1 MKNTL
6 FTLFLL
12 VQLIGFGQYA
22 PAAGQIGTTAIRK
35 DSSAIIAWATGVQIT
50 RGYINASNHSA
61 VYGGSSFAT
70 FGTDNNALGQA
81 EGNSTDVV
89 SLGDSGIAI
98 VTFQQPIKNGLGSDF
113 CVFENGVADFLE
125 LAFVEVSSD
134 GIHFVRFP
142 AYSETQTTTQV
153 SSFGIVDP
161 TQIHN
166 LAGKY
171 LQGYG
176 TPFDLDDLADST
188 GIDLNYITHVKIVD
202 VVGSIN
208 PLYAS
213 YDALGRPVNDPFPT
227 AFNSGGFDLDAV
239 GVLNQ
244 APLGIKE
251 NGWVTELVEVYPQ
264 PFNNELNISQLPI
277 GEEVQIQIFSE
288 TGQIVY
294 QNIIIAQGTTTFY
307 PQLNTG
313 IYFLHI
319 SSQQKVEVRKVL
331 RE

>member
-1 MKNTL
+1 
-6 FTLFLL
+6 
-12 VQLIGFGQYA
+12 
-22 PAAGQIGTTAIRK
+22 
-35 DSSAIIAWATGVQIT
+35 
-50 RGYINASNHSA
+50 
-61 VYGGSSFAT
+61 
-70 FGTDNNALGQA
+70 
-81 EGNSTDVV
+81 
-89 SLGDSGIAI
+89 
-98 VTFQQPIKNGLGSDF
+98 
-113 CVFENGVADFLE
+113 
-125 LAFVEVSSD
+125 
-134 GIHFVRFP
+134 FVRFP
-142 AYSETQTTTQV
+142 AYSETQTATQV
-153 SSFGIVDP
+153 NSFGIVEP
-161 TQIHN
+161 TKIHN

-171 LQGYG
+171 QQGYG

-188 GIDLNYITHVKIVD
+188 GIDLNHITHVKIVD

-227 AFNSGGFDLDAV
+227 AFASGGFDLDAV

-251 NGWVTELVEVYPQ
+251 NGWVTELIEVYPQ
-264 PFNNELNISQLPI
+264 PFNNELMIAQLPF

-294 QNIIIAQGTTTFY
+294 QNTTIAQGTTTFY
-307 PQLNTG
+307 PQLNAG

-319 SSQQKVEVRKVL
+319 SSQQKIEVRKIL